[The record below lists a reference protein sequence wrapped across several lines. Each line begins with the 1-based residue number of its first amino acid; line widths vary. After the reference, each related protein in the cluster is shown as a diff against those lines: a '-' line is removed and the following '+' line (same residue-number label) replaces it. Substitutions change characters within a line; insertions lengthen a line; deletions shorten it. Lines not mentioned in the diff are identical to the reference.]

1 MMGRWIVVDF
11 HGGSMGFEDVPG
23 FVLSVLLI
31 CVITGLLMD
40 LVRRRFCG
48 RAWNYWCIQGVE

>member
-1 MMGRWIVVDF
+1 MVDF

-23 FVLSVLLI
+23 FVLSVLLL
-31 CVITGLLMD
+31 CVISGLLMD

-48 RAWNYWCIQGVE
+48 SALNY